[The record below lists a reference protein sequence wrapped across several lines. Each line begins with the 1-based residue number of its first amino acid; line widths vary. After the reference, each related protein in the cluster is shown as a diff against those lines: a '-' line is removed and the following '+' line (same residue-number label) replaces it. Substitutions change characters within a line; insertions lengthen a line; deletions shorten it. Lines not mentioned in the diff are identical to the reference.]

1 MTHIAYRAFDLSD
14 GKHSFAYGEVRYTF
28 TVAPGR
34 AARTWANSV
43 SGYPHPAEA
52 PTVEITQIEW
62 QWNSKGNWIV
72 ADSQF
77 GDFLAEV
84 PDEWFLEQI
93 AENAE

>member
-1 MTHIAYRAFDLSD
+1 MTHIAYREFDLSD

-28 TVAPGR
+28 TVAPLR
-34 AARTWANSV
+34 NAVTWANAT
-43 SGYPHPAEA
+43 GGFCPAEA

-62 QWNSKGNWIV
+62 RWNSKGNWIV
-72 ADSQF
+72 ADGQF